1 MLRELMIENFALIDR
16 LNLEFGPGFN
26 VLTGETGAGKSIII
40 DTVSLLLGGRSSWE
54 QIRAGAEAALIEGV
68 FELEERPELD
78 RLLADWGIPVGD
90 DRLLVVSREIKM
102 SGRSRCRV
110 NGQNVTVL
118 TLNEVGRLL
127 MDIHGQHEHQSLFS
141 PVFQRALLDRFGGEQ
156 TKEEAARVA
165 ELYTKWQ
172 GVKKE
177 LADLEMDEAEEK
189 RRVELF
195 GFQLQEI
202 EAAQLQPGEEEELT
216 RERNLLAGA
225 ERLYTYISEAYHRFY
240 GADDGVAA
248 LDLLG
253 TSVEALTKA
262 AEIDPHLKPWVET
275 TNRVACEV
283 EELTRELRSYRDQ
296 ITFDPERL
304 NQVEARLD
312 EIAKLKRK
320 YGQGIPEILAYAA
333 KLRKEL
339 ASLSDRTARQQ
350 ELTQQLANLE
360 AELGRAVEALS
371 ALRRETAD
379 RLETAVMQ
387 QLHEVNM
394 GKTLFKVALN
404 RTPDPRDGLTI
415 NGERVAVGKDG
426 IDQVEF
432 LVAPNPGEGLRPLAR
447 IASGGE
453 LSRLMLVLKV
463 ILAEADQIP
472 AMVFDEIDSGIGG
485 RTAQAVAEKLL
496 LLGCTHQVIC
506 VTHLPQ
512 IASLAHH
519 HYYIEKRTREE
530 RTTIRVR
537 ALDQGER
544 VEELARM
551 LGGAEVTT
559 TTREHAREM
568 LQLAATL
575 RLEKS
580 GTERR
585 IIPQP

>member
-16 LNLEFGPGFN
+16 LSLEFGPGFN

-54 QIRAGAEAALIEGV
+54 QIRAGAESARIEGV
-68 FELEERPELD
+68 FELEERPEID
-78 RLLADWGIPVGD
+78 NLLAGWGIPVGD

-102 SGRSRCRV
+102 SGRSRCRM

-141 PVFQRALLDRFGGEQ
+141 PVFQRALLDRFGGEHLKQ
-156 TKEEAARVA
+156 EAARVA

-189 RRVELF
+189 RRVELYS
-195 GFQLQEI
+195 FQLQEI
-202 EAAQLQPGEEEELT
+202 EAARLQPGEEEELS

-225 ERLYTYISEAYHRFY
+225 ERLYTYVSEAYHRFY
-240 GADDGVAA
+240 GRDDGGAI
-248 LDLLG
+248 LDHLG
-253 TSVEALTKA
+253 TSVEALSRA
-262 AEIDPHLKPWVET
+262 AEIDPQLRPWVET
-275 TNRVACEV
+275 ANRVACEV
-283 EELTRELRSYRDQ
+283 EEVARELRAYRDQ

-304 NQVEARLD
+304 NQVEERLD

-320 YGQGIPEILAYAA
+320 YGPGIPEILDYAA

-350 ELTQQLANLE
+350 ELTQQLATLE
-360 AELGRAVEALS
+360 AELGRAVQALS

-379 RLETAVMQ
+379 RLETAVME

-394 GKTLFKVALN
+394 GKTVFKVALN
-404 RTPDPRDGLTI
+404 RIPDPRDGLEI
-415 NGERVAVGKDG
+415 NGEKVAVGKDG

-432 LVAPNPGEGLRPLAR
+432 MVAPNPGEGLRPLAR

-472 AMVFDEIDSGIGG
+472 AMVFDEIDTGIGG

-519 HYYIEKRTREE
+519 HYYIEKTTHDE
-530 RTTIRVR
+530 RTTIKVR
-537 ALDQGER
+537 ALDQEER

-575 RLEKS
+575 RS
-580 GTERR
+580 DRNRT
-585 IIPQP
+585 

>member
-1 MLRELMIENFALIDR
+1 MLRELMIENFALIDQ
-16 LNLEFGPGFN
+16 LHLEFGPGFN
-26 VLTGETGAGKSIII
+26 ILTGETGAGKSIII

-54 QIRAGAEAALIEGV
+54 QIRAGAETARIEGV
-68 FELEERPELD
+68 FELTERPELD
-78 RLLADWGIPVGD
+78 HLLADWGIPVGD
-90 DRLLVVSREIKM
+90 DRLLVISREIKK
-102 SGRSRCRV
+102 SGRSRCRM
-110 NGQNVTVL
+110 NGQTVTVL

-141 PVFQRALLDRFGGEQ
+141 AVSQREILDRFGGERL
-156 TKEEAARVA
+156 KEEAARVA
-165 ELYTKWQ
+165 ELYSRWQ
-172 GVKKE
+172 EIKKE
-177 LADLEMDEAEEK
+177 LASLEMDEAEEK

-195 GFQLQEI
+195 SFQLQEI
-202 EAAQLQPGEEEELT
+202 EAAQLQPDEEEELS
-216 RERNLLAGA
+216 RERDLLAGA
-225 ERLYTYISEAYHRFY
+225 ERLYACVSEAYHRFY
-240 GADDGVAA
+240 GMDDGGAI
-248 LDLLG
+248 LDQLG
-253 TSVEALTKA
+253 AGVEALTKA
-262 AEIDPHLKPWVET
+262 AEIDPQLRPWVET
-275 TNRVACEV
+275 TTRITCEV
-283 EELTRELRSYRDQ
+283 EEVAREIRAYRDQ

-304 NQVEARLD
+304 NQVEERLD

-320 YGQGIPEILAYAA
+320 YGQSIPAILDYAA
-333 KLRKEL
+333 KLRREL
-339 ASLSDRTARQQ
+339 ASLSDRTERQQ
-350 ELTQQLANLE
+350 ELARQLAAVE
-360 AELGRAVEALS
+360 TELGRAAQTLS

-394 GKTLFKVALN
+394 GKTIFRVALN
-404 RTPDPRDGLTI
+404 RTPDLRNGLKLDG
-415 NGERVAVGKDG
+415 EQVAVGKDG
-426 IDQVEF
+426 VDQVEF
-432 LVAPNPGEGLRPLAR
+432 MVAPNPGEGLRPLAK

-472 AMVFDEIDSGIGG
+472 AMVFDEIDTGIGG

-519 HYYIEKRTREE
+519 HYYIEKKTQAG
-530 RTTIRVR
+530 RTTIEVR
-537 ALDQGER
+537 ALDQEER

-551 LGGAEVTT
+551 LGGAEVTA

-575 RLEKS
+575 RSEKS
-580 GTERR
+580 RT
-585 IIPQP
+585 